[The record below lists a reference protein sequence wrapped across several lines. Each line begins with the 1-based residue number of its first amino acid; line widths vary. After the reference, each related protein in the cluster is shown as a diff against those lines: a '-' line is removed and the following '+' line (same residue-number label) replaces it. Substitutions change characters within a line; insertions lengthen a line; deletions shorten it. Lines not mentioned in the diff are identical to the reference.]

1 MGHPMNITVVL
12 HVISH
17 GTENCSIIA
26 GEHQYELVSSEQAAI
41 HSICRACG
49 HIFCD
54 DCSKNKIALGHLG
67 YSRPERVCV

>member
-26 GEHQYELVSSEQAAI
+26 GEHQYELVSSEQAVYI
-41 HSICRACG
+41 LSPL
-49 HIFCD
+49 F
-54 DCSKNKIALGHLG
+54 L
-67 YSRPERVCV
+67 ERVATYSVTTVPRTR